1 MEVKS
6 MIEFIVKY
14 WLEILFTT
22 ITTGVLYMLKEYI
35 GVKSGVKALLRNEIV
50 RIYETYSKLGYC
62 PSYMKENVSSIYSNY
77 HKLGGNGYATNLMNE
92 IYRLPDELKEDV
104 VHEKDFERQFSW

>member
-1 MEVKS
+1 M
-6 MIEFIVKY
+6 EFIIKY

-35 GVKSGVKALLRNEIV
+35 GVKNGVKALLRNEIV

-62 PSYMKENVSSIYSNY
+62 PNYMKENVSSIYSNY

-92 IYRLPDELKEDV
+92 IYKLPDELKEGDTL
-104 VHEKDFERQFSW
+104 EKSFERQFSW